1 MTIDKET
8 RAEILRLYHAEKW
21 WIGTIARHFSVH
33 YTTVDRVLTDDGV
46 PLQYRRRRRSKL
58 DPFLPFIRQTL
69 AVWPKLPASRLYEM
83 VRERGYARFALN
95 DYSVPHTH
103 VSRTLVVAATLEEVR
118 ILDGAE
124 VIASHPRSF
133 DKVARIEI
141 PDHIADLTKRKR
153 HARRLRGQDRLFG
166 AAPNSERL
174 LADAATRGSNLGAIV
189 AALLRLLD
197 DYGAAE
203 LEVAID
209 EALERGVPHPNAV
222 RLSLTR
228 RREQREQPPPIPVE
242 LSKDPR
248 LASHQNPVR
257 AHRHHGSA
265 RHGTYIRKTPRGVRV
280 ARGYCPQSRTT
291 FSLLP
296 DCLAARLPGTFE
308 ALAAVVVH
316 AESAS
321 SLEAAA
327 NELRRD
333 AVTCPAPCA
342 GSGAGCALSI
352 MSWPWSQARCPNCS
366 GPVLPEWAPC
376 AHIS

>member
-1 MTIDKET
+1 MTIYKET
-8 RAEILRLYHAEKW
+8 RTEILRLYHAEKW
-21 WIGTIARHFSVH
+21 RIGMIARHFSVH
-33 YTTVDRVLTDDGV
+33 YTTVDCVLTDDGV

-83 VRERGYARFALN
+83 VRERGYARFDLN
-95 DYSVPHTH
+95 DYSVLHTH
-103 VSRTLVVAATLEEVR
+103 VSRTLVVAATLEEVH

-133 DKVARIEI
+133 DKAARIEN
-141 PDHIADLTKRKR
+141 PDHIADLARRKR
-153 HARRLRGQDRLFG
+153 HARRLRGQDRLFR

-174 LADAATRGSNLGAIV
+174 RADIAAARGSNVGAIV

-197 DYGAAE
+197 YYGAAE

-209 EALERGVPHPNAV
+209 EALERDVPHPNAV

-228 RREQREQPPPIPVE
+228 RREQREQPPPVPVE

-257 AHRHHGSA
+257 AHRHDGA
-265 RHGTYIRKTPRGVRV
+265 VRRGTYICKAPHGVRV
-280 ARGYCPQSRTT
+280 ARWYCLQNRTT

-296 DCLAARLPGTFE
+296 DCLAARLRESGVRSDAPLSAKNRA
-308 ALAAVVVH
+308 AL
-316 AESAS
+316 
-321 SLEAAA
+321 
-327 NELRRD
+327 R
-333 AVTCPAPCA
+333 
-342 GSGAGCALSI
+342 
-352 MSWPWSQARCPNCS
+352 
-366 GPVLPEWAPC
+366 
-376 AHIS
+376 

>member
-1 MTIDKET
+1 MTIYKET
-8 RAEILRLYHAEKW
+8 RTEILRLYHAEKW
-21 WIGTIARHFSVH
+21 RIGMIARHFSVH
-33 YTTVDRVLTDDGV
+33 YTTVDRVLTDDDGV

-83 VRERGYARFALN
+83 VRERGYARFDLN

-103 VSRTLVVAATLEEVR
+103 VSRTLVVAATLEEVH

-133 DKVARIEI
+133 DKAARIEN
-141 PDHIADLTKRKR
+141 PDHIADLARRKR
-153 HARRLRGQDRLFG
+153 HARRLRGQDRLFR

-174 LADAATRGSNLGAIV
+174 LADAAARGSNVGAIV

-197 DYGAAE
+197 YYGAAE

-209 EALERGVPHPNAV
+209 EALERDVPHPNAV

-257 AHRHHGSA
+257 AHRHDGA
-265 RHGTYIRKTPRGVRV
+265 VRRGTYICKAPHGVRV
-280 ARGYCPQSRTT
+280 ARWYCLQNRTT

-296 DCLAARLPGTFE
+296 DCLAARLRESGVRSDAPLSAKNRA
-308 ALAAVVVH
+308 AL
-316 AESAS
+316 
-321 SLEAAA
+321 
-327 NELRRD
+327 R
-333 AVTCPAPCA
+333 
-342 GSGAGCALSI
+342 
-352 MSWPWSQARCPNCS
+352 
-366 GPVLPEWAPC
+366 
-376 AHIS
+376 